1 MEKEVRLDIAGV
13 TYREAAIVSLHTHR
27 QIFEGEPSIGN
38 CFCGELNAELI
49 IPSGDIPRNAKFVPY
64 IRDAGGTWKKKSEFF
79 VYTRQVDDLTEYVT
93 IVAYDAIYRGEE
105 SFTQPGDQGEWPRK
119 DIDVMRE
126 IAQRTGAS
134 ICAESLA
141 KINKG
146 YEVQY
151 PGIIMETTTKIDTGK
166 VDEYG
171 EPIYEER
178 TETELK
184 PDNEGALTMREVAG
198 RIASFYGGN
207 WIIDNNGEWRLI
219 QLGDIP
225 EETHFLIWEQGE
237 PIRVGSDRIVIREGL
252 EESHRM
258 VIQNGDVLLI
268 GGVRLI
274 V

>member
-1 MEKEVRLDIAGV
+1 MEKEVRLDIADV
-13 TYREAAIVSLHTHR
+13 TYREATIVSLHTHR

-49 IPSGDIPRNAKFVPY
+49 IPSEDIPRNAKFVPY
-64 IRDAGGTWKKKSEFF
+64 IRDVGGTWKKKSEFF
-79 VYTRQVDDLTEYVT
+79 VYTRQVDDLTGYVT

-126 IAQRTGAS
+126 IARRTNAS

-141 KINKG
+141 KINRG

-151 PGIIMETTTKIDTGK
+151 PGIIMETTD
-166 VDEYG
+166 DEG
-171 EPIYEER
+171 NPK
-178 TETELK
+178 TELK
-184 PDNEGALTMREVAG
+184 PDHKGALTMREIAG

-225 EETHFLIWEQGE
+225 AETYYLIWEQGD
-237 PIRVGSDRIVIREGL
+237 PIRIGSDRIIVRDGL
-252 EESHRM
+252 EESHHM